1 MVPTPRLPS
10 REEGGV
16 GHTGRGGGG
25 GRHSCEM
32 EGAGVRELRVELR
45 TQQQGHQGLLCHQAF
60 PNAATPAWN
69 IPPFRL
75 PV

>member
-10 REEGGV
+10 REEVGGWAL
-16 GHTGRGGGG
+16 GGGG
-25 GRHSCEM
+25 GQHSCEM
-32 EGAGVRELRVELR
+32 EGAGVRELQVELR

-69 IPPFRL
+69 IPPFHL